1 MNRSPSRVPGTWA
14 PAHHHAS
21 CSALPSPVPFP
32 PGTCAMPFPGI
43 SYPAPQLC
51 CSFTVLPCGPCPA
64 CYFHLFTAPWSP
76 PSYPALLYSSC
87 LFAVTCRMWCLPF
100 LPLAVQVCF
109 KFLLFA
115 ILSMSTYIIHWALV
129 LLVFMFK
136 LRSALDHC
144 EHARVLALE
153 EIPYL
158 ELQVEFQAL
167 GLSKKLLDRA
177 GLHVNVM
184 V

>member
-1 MNRSPSRVPGTWA
+1 M
-14 PAHHHAS
+14 
-21 CSALPSPVPFP
+21 
-32 PGTCAMPFPGI
+32 
-43 SYPAPQLC
+43 
-51 CSFTVLPCGPCPA
+51 
-64 CYFHLFTAPWSP
+64 
-76 PSYPALLYSSC
+76 
-87 LFAVTCRMWCLPF
+87 PF

-129 LLVFMFK
+129 LLVFMFE

-144 EHARVLALE
+144 ERAQVLALE

-167 GLSKKLLDRA
+167 GLSKKLLDHA